1 MRFKDA
7 PSYDRFMDLKF
18 HLEEVLGIRVDLVTE
33 DALRPGM
40 RLSVEKDALL
50 VA

>member
-1 MRFKDA
+1 
-7 PSYDRFMDLKF
+7 MDLKF

-33 DALRPGM
+33 AGVRPELRESIARDAVR
-40 RLSVEKDALL
+40 